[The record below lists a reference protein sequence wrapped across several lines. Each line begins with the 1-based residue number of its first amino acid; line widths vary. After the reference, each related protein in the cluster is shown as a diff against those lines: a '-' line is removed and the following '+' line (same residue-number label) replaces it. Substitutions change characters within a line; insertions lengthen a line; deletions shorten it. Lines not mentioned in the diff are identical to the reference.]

1 MAEKDHEQ
9 CDQEFRHAIISL
21 QYPDTANREALTGEA
36 NGRSPGSNQKHQVAL
51 QDDTGSYF
59 IFANNSPRE
68 WIPIITGRNKAITE
82 LTIAGSGNVVGSTA
96 IYLSEGMIY
105 YLKMELLSG
114 TCDDADLEL
123 ATVTFGTPTPFYQIG
138 TDSLGS
144 PNWKPTTDGDWID
157 TNAFG
162 FRGLTGGGILHYRM
176 TNNAV
181 GTIGLRMTIYAMGIG

>member
-1 MAEKDHEQ
+1 MATKNHEQ
-9 CDQEFRHAIISL
+9 CDQQFRHAVISL
-21 QYPDTANREALTGEA
+21 QYPDATNREALTGEA
-36 NGRSPGSNQKHQVAL
+36 NGRNPSSNQRHQIAW
-51 QDDTGSYF
+51 QTDNDSYW
-59 IFANNSPRE
+59 IFSNNSPRV

-82 LTIAGSGNVVGSTA
+82 LTIAGSSNVVGSTA
-96 IYLSEGMIY
+96 IYFSEGEIY

-162 FRGLTGGGILHYRM
+162 FLGLTGGGTLHYRM

-181 GTIGLRMTIYAMGIG
+181 GTIGLRMTIRAMGIG